1 MGASDDFLIVELGK
15 RISFLRREKS
25 LTQAQLSDLVEME
38 ESALRR
44 IELGGTN
51 PTFKTLL
58 RLSKGLEVT
67 LKELLDIPLS

>member
-1 MGASDDFLIVELGK
+1 
-15 RISFLRREKS
+15 
-25 LTQAQLSDLVEME
+25 ME

-58 RLSKGLEVT
+58 RLSKGLEVP
-67 LKELLDIPLS
+67 LKELLDIPLP

>member
-1 MGASDDFLIVELGK
+1 LIVELGK

>member
-1 MGASDDFLIVELGK
+1 MEVSDDFLIAELGK
-15 RISFLRREKS
+15 RISFFRREKS

-58 RLSKGLEVT
+58 RLSKGLEVS
-67 LKELLDIPLS
+67 LKELLDIPMS

>member
-1 MGASDDFLIVELGK
+1 VGASDDFLIVELGK
-15 RISFLRREKS
+15 RISFFRREKS

>member
-1 MGASDDFLIVELGK
+1 VQVSDDFLIAELGK
-15 RISFLRREKS
+15 RISFFRREKS

-58 RLSKGLEVT
+58 RLSKGLEVS
-67 LKELLDIPLS
+67 LKELLDIPMS

>member
-1 MGASDDFLIVELGK
+1 MQVSDDFLIAELGK
-15 RISFLRREKS
+15 RISFFRREKS

-58 RLSKGLEVT
+58 RLSKGLEVS
-67 LKELLDIPLS
+67 LKELLDIPMS

>member
-25 LTQAQLSDLVEME
+25 LTQSQLSDLVEME

-58 RLSKGLEVT
+58 RLSKGLEVP

>member
-58 RLSKGLEVT
+58 RLSKGLEVS
-67 LKELLDIPLS
+67 LKELLDIPMS

>member
-58 RLSKGLEVT
+58 RLSKGLEVP

>member
-1 MGASDDFLIVELGK
+1 VGAPDDFLIVELGK
-15 RISFLRREKS
+15 RISSLRREKS

-58 RLSKGLEVT
+58 RLSKGLEVP
-67 LKELLDIPLS
+67 LKELLDIPLP

>member
-1 MGASDDFLIVELGK
+1 MGAPDDFLIVELGK
-15 RISFLRREKS
+15 RISSLRREKS
-25 LTQAQLSDLVEME
+25 LTQKQLSDLVEME

-58 RLSKGLEVT
+58 RLSKGLEVP
-67 LKELLDIPLS
+67 LKELLDIPLP

>member
-1 MGASDDFLIVELGK
+1 LEDSDNILIKALGK
-15 RISFLRREKS
+15 RISILRKERA
-25 LTQAQLSDLVEME
+25 LTQLQMSDLAEME

-58 RLSKGLEVT
+58 KISRALKIS
-67 LKELLDIPLS
+67 LKELLDFPEL

>member
-1 MGASDDFLIVELGK
+1 MIVELGK

>member
-1 MGASDDFLIVELGK
+1 MIVELGK
-15 RISFLRREKS
+15 RISSLRREKS

-58 RLSKGLEVT
+58 RLSKGLEVP
-67 LKELLDIPLS
+67 LKELLDIPLP

>member
-1 MGASDDFLIVELGK
+1 MIVELGK

-58 RLSKGLEVT
+58 RLSKGLEVP
-67 LKELLDIPLS
+67 LKELLDIPLP

>member
-1 MGASDDFLIVELGK
+1 MEDSDNILIKALGK
-15 RISFLRREKS
+15 RISILRKERA
-25 LTQAQLSDLVEME
+25 LTQPQLSDLAEME

-58 RLSKGLEVT
+58 KISRALKIS
-67 LKELLDIPLS
+67 LKELLDFPEL

>member
-1 MGASDDFLIVELGK
+1 VGASDDFLIVELGK

-58 RLSKGLEVT
+58 RLSKGLEVP

>member
-1 MGASDDFLIVELGK
+1 MEDSDNILIKALGK
-15 RISFLRREKS
+15 RISILRKERA
-25 LTQAQLSDLVEME
+25 LTQLQMSDLAEME

-58 RLSKGLEVT
+58 KISRALKIS
-67 LKELLDIPLS
+67 LKELLDFPEL

>member
-1 MGASDDFLIVELGK
+1 VGASDDFLIVELGK

-58 RLSKGLEVT
+58 RLSKGL
-67 LKELLDIPLS
+67 

>member
-1 MGASDDFLIVELGK
+1 LGK
-15 RISFLRREKS
+15 RISFFRREKS

-58 RLSKGLEVT
+58 RLSKGLEVS
-67 LKELLDIPLS
+67 LKELLDIPMS

>member
-1 MGASDDFLIVELGK
+1 MIVELGK
-15 RISFLRREKS
+15 RISSLRREKS

-58 RLSKGLEVT
+58 RLSKGLEVP

>member
-1 MGASDDFLIVELGK
+1 MIVELCK
-15 RISFLRREKS
+15 RISFLRRDKS

>member
-58 RLSKGLEVT
+58 RLSKGL
-67 LKELLDIPLS
+67 

>member
-1 MGASDDFLIVELGK
+1 MIVELGK

-25 LTQAQLSDLVEME
+25 LTQSQLSDLVEME

-58 RLSKGLEVT
+58 RLSKGLEVP

>member
-1 MGASDDFLIVELGK
+1 MIVELGK

-58 RLSKGLEVT
+58 RLSKGLEVP

>member
-1 MGASDDFLIVELGK
+1 MGAPDDFLIVELGK
-15 RISFLRREKS
+15 RISSLRREKS

-58 RLSKGLEVT
+58 RLSKGLEVP
-67 LKELLDIPLS
+67 LKELLDIPLP

>member
-1 MGASDDFLIVELGK
+1 LEDSDNILIKALGK
-15 RISFLRREKS
+15 RISILRKERA
-25 LTQAQLSDLVEME
+25 LTQLQLSDLAEME

-58 RLSKGLEVT
+58 KISRALKIS
-67 LKELLDIPLS
+67 LKELLDFPEL

>member
-1 MGASDDFLIVELGK
+1 VGASDDFLIVELGK

>member
-1 MGASDDFLIVELGK
+1 VEVSDDFLIAELGK
-15 RISFLRREKS
+15 RISFFRREKS

-58 RLSKGLEVT
+58 RLSKGLEVS
-67 LKELLDIPLS
+67 LKELLDIPMS

>member
-1 MGASDDFLIVELGK
+1 MGAPDDYLIVELGK
-15 RISFLRREKS
+15 RISSLRREKS

-58 RLSKGLEVT
+58 RLSKGLEVP
-67 LKELLDIPLS
+67 LKELLDIPLP

>member
-1 MGASDDFLIVELGK
+1 MIAELGK
-15 RISFLRREKS
+15 RISFFRREKS

-58 RLSKGLEVT
+58 RLSKGLEVS
-67 LKELLDIPLS
+67 LKELLDIPMS